1 MDPLLARA
9 SAVHEPSIPALEER
23 ALETMVER
31 LSFVG
36 KLHDDCC
43 KIGEKAKCELLE
55 YREAKDIIIS

>member
-9 SAVHEPSIPALEER
+9 SAVHEPPIPVLEER

-43 KIGEKAKCELLE
+43 KIGEKPNVNFWSIARQRIL
-55 YREAKDIIIS
+55 